1 MHRQALLTLQVPA
14 ASFLDLAGET
24 DLEGDKEPR
33 QRARYEVQIPR
44 FSMQRLMRWMP
55 LTLKHAIM
63 RPFCG
68 PVLVLRATDLLV
80 FVTA

>member
-55 LTLKHAIM
+55 LTLEHAIM
-63 RPFCG
+63 RTLCG
-68 PVLVLRATDLLV
+68 PLLVLCATDQLV
-80 FVTA
+80 FITA